1 MRNLTLVWTDA
12 PEDQLSLLR
21 EVAGERG
28 ARLVR
33 TEPASMGAVVLGAAA
48 AGGVACV
55 VIDSDDANRA
65 LRLGADEV
73 VRLGHMTRA
82 SLERALDRAAV
93 RSDARTARTEL
104 AARAPESGGA
114 AALLGAALGYEMNTP
129 LLTALVTCEALTE
142 GLPAMLDLQERL
154 VAWAA
159 LAAPKTELQNL
170 TRALS
175 RQPSPSELRAMLGEL
190 HHGIDRATR
199 VADLVRRLSTE
210 QDPPGA
216 ACAADAITDLHELLR
231 GVIGLRARV
240 RLEVRGA
247 CVVRIGRPT
256 LALFLAALVAHAME
270 ALRGMPRAS
279 AEILLRASEEDDAVL
294 VEIEHNGRAIPA
306 DLRPGV
312 LEPYFAREPRR
323 SPGDLTIEGLQRSAR
338 ALGGELLV
346 LSERPSTT
354 LRLVLPREDSVVA
367 VEPGKLLRLQTAKP
381 RTVD

>member
-1 MRNLTLVWTDA
+1 MRHLTLVWTEA
-12 PEDQLSLLR
+12 PEDHVALLK
-21 EVAGERG
+21 EVAASYG
-28 ARLVR
+28 AHLVR
-33 TEPASMGAVVLGAAA
+33 TEPAAMPAVVFGAVA

-55 VIDSDDANRA
+55 VVDSDDANRA

-73 VRLGHMTRA
+73 VRIGHVTRE
-82 SLERALDRAAV
+82 SLERALDRAAM

-104 AARAPESGGA
+104 AAKAPQSGGA
-114 AALLGAALGYEMNTP
+114 ASLLSSALGYEMSTP

-154 VAWAA
+154 VAWAS
-159 LAAPKTELQNL
+159 LAAPRTELQNL

-175 RQPSPSELRAMLGEL
+175 GQPSPSELRAMLSDL

-199 VADLVRRLSTE
+199 VADLVRRLSSE
-210 QDPPGA
+210 EDPPGVV
-216 ACAADAITDLHELLR
+216 CAAEAITDLHDLVG

-240 RLEVRGA
+240 KLDIRGA

-256 LALFLAALVAHAME
+256 LALFLAALVAHAAE
-270 ALRGMPRAS
+270 ALRGVPRDTA
-279 AEILLRASEEDDAVL
+279 AMTLRASEEDDAVL
-294 VEIEHNGRAIPA
+294 VEIEHNGRTIPA

-312 LEPYFAREPRR
+312 LEPYFTREPRR
-323 SPGDLTIEGLQRSAR
+323 VPGELTIEGLQRSAR

-354 LRLVLPREDSVVA
+354 LRLVLPREESAVA
-367 VEPGKLLRLQTAKP
+367 VETPQLLRLHVPKP
-381 RTVD
+381 RSVE